1 VTVAFRA
8 ILRYHFAGP
17 ACCSPWRRLR
27 PSANQDGLAEA
38 RKEHVKDK
46 IGKWKHPRWIAIITE
61 LPKTAVEKSS
71 VSS

>member
-1 VTVAFRA
+1 MLLALATSTAVCEPGTG
-8 ILRYHFAGP
+8 LPKP
-17 ACCSPWRRLR
+17 AR
-27 PSANQDGLAEA
+27 NT
-38 RKEHVKDK
+38 KDK